1 MTLDSSHATTQRGT
15 GSLDEQKAW
24 EQYFSYLIKS
34 LSSNDASTRQQ
45 SAHIL
50 GEHREPR
57 AIEALSALL
66 LDDPDMGV
74 RQQAAWALGQIGDP
88 HAVEVLIHALHV
100 PDLQVRQIA
109 GKALAQL
116 GDPRAVEPLIEAL
129 MDSHSDVRS
138 QAAFALNKIG
148 APAVEPLIA
157 ALRHPNPAVRWSVAR
172 ILGSIGDARALP
184 ELDRAAREDN
194 TPVPLSSLP
203 DTVKSTQPLANVAQ
217 AAGKAAEKIRQGKST
232 GVLKPPPR

>member
-1 MTLDSSHATTQRGT
+1 MTFDSSQATTKRGT

-24 EQYFSYLIKS
+24 DQYFNYLINS
-34 LSSNDASTRQQ
+34 LSDQDADTRQQ
-45 SAHIL
+45 SARRL
-50 GEHREPR
+50 GEHHEPR

-74 RQQAAWALGQIGDP
+74 RQQAAWALGEIGEP
-88 HAVEVLIHALHV
+88 RAVEVLIHALHV

-109 GKALAQL
+109 GKALAQI
-116 GDPRAVEPLIEAL
+116 GDPRAVEPLINAL
-129 MDSHSDVRS
+129 MDAHSDVRS
-138 QAAFALNKIG
+138 QAAFALNKLG

-194 TPVPLSSLP
+194 TPVPMSGMP
-203 DTVKSTQPLANVAQ
+203 DTIKSTQPLANVAQ
-217 AAGKAAEKIRQGKST
+217 AARTAAEKIRQGKST
-232 GVLKPPPR
+232 GLLKPPPR